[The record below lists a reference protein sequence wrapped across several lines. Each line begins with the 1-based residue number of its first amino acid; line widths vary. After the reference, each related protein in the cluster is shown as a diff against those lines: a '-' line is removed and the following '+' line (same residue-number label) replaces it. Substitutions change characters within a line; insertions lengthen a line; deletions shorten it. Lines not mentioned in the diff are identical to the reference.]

1 MDCFHACVKPN
12 MSNCV
17 QQNTIASFTRDDH
30 DACTACQISFSRDAC
45 LQTQA
50 VDRKLRKMVSRVE
63 EGNEDAVQLLTRV
76 SHSHHSHVATPPRP
90 PVNIRHRSGP
100 AA

>member
-1 MDCFHACVKPN
+1 MHVLSRTYLVACSRILSESVTKDN
-12 MSNCV
+12 
-17 QQNTIASFTRDDH
+17 H
-30 DACTACQISFSRDAC
+30 EECTACNIIPSRRVR

-90 PVNIRHRSGP
+90 PVNTRRWPGP